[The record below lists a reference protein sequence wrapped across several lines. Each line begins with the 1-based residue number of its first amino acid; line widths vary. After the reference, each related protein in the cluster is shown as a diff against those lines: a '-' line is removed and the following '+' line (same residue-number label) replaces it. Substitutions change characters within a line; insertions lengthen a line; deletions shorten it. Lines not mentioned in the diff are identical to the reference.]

1 MRKRVDKWRVEIL
14 KNLPNKGIGNSMGF
28 SREEIRVKKPVIDLL
43 IAFQIITMTI
53 AKMKAE
59 SEP

>member
-1 MRKRVDKWRVEIL
+1 
-14 KNLPNKGIGNSMGF
+14 MGF